1 MPASQDN
8 ITAATPMGA
17 TILPE
22 GGVTFRVWAPAA
34 LAVYVS
40 GDFNGWTQDDSCQLV
55 EDGQGIWT
63 GFIGSIGDGAA
74 YKFFIQGTGSTGFK
88 RDPYAR
94 ELTFDPVF
102 PASNCLVRS
111 PDCYPWHDQG
121 FQMPAFTDLVVYQL
135 HIGTYYGTDATG
147 TDNRRGRVC
156 TFLDV
161 IDRLPYLVELGI
173 NALEPLPI
181 VEFPTDTSEGYNGTD
196 YYSPES
202 LYAIAP
208 GPTLDRYV
216 RQGQPAPPRAR
227 CAPLRPARSTPRSI
241 S

>member
-40 GDFNGWTQDDSCQLV
+40 GDFNGWTQDESCQLV

-94 ELTFDPVF
+94 ELTFDPAF

-121 FQMPAFTDLVVYQL
+121 FQMPAFNDLVVYQL

-147 TDNRRGRVC
+147 TDNSAGRVC

-173 NALEPLPI
+173 NAAR
-181 VEFPTDTSEGYNGTD
+181 
-196 YYSPES
+196 
-202 LYAIAP
+202 AIADRRIP
-208 GPTLDRYV
+208 DRYERGLQRDRLLLTREPV
-216 RQGQPAPPRAR
+216 RDRPRARARPVCRQGQPAPPRR
-227 CAPLRPARSTPRSI
+227 GCAPFRRARSTPRPI